1 LETEQVKQARA
12 RKRTFGGLFG
22 HENGTDGEESDSAG
36 DAFSDDNDDDD
47 EALKIEKMNARQKK
61 ATRLAKRDR
70 RVLEAEKKMDDVDEA
85 GGNNEPGVVH
95 PEPFLDNE
103 GVFAKLFRRFGF
115 GGK

>member
-1 LETEQVKQARA
+1 
-12 RKRTFGGLFG
+12 
-22 HENGTDGEESDSAG
+22 
-36 DAFSDDNDDDD
+36 
-47 EALKIEKMNARQKK
+47 M
-61 ATRLAKRDR
+61 AKRDR